1 MIGLEYAT
9 FCSHL
14 MPHLVSSKCLPLL
27 FAKMKHFEAALT
39 QFYNWTN
46 TMGLEFISCSIW
58 ILKICFWPRAK
69 GQLNSEWL
77 FGVLN
82 FPKNYEK
89 ADKFKCDFIRFF
101 FHPMCVRKSIQW
113 YFQLKMSIIV
123 VFLFLFLV
131 QSARVQST
139 LAKCLFLFFMLNW

>member
-1 MIGLEYAT
+1 MKVIVLIWDFKTLFVIGLEYAT

-14 MPHLVSSKCLPLL
+14 MPHLVSSKCLLLL

-39 QFYNWTN
+39 QFYNWTEQCTS

-69 GQLNSEWL
+69 GQLISEWL

-82 FPKNYEK
+82 FPKITTK
-89 ADKFKCDFIRFF
+89 KFENFCCSPLHTKKVCWIGVKVAAL
-101 FHPMCVRKSIQW
+101 CAQ
-113 YFQLKMSIIV
+113 Q
-123 VFLFLFLV
+123 
-131 QSARVQST
+131 
-139 LAKCLFLFFMLNW
+139 